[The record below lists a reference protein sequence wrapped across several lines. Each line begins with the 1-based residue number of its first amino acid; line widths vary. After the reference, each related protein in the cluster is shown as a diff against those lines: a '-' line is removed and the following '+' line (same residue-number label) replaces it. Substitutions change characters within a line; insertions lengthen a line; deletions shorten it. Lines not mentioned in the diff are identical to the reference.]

1 MKCSH
6 HFELGNFAV
15 TYRVSGFLEEPK
27 RLISARSNLYT
38 CVLDTLHRDGIEIM
52 SPSFMHQ
59 RKLGDNARIIPSTI
73 VRPTSDNRKSSAED
87 IAFDKADRA
96 EALEKK
102 LEGSIKQL
110 SNDEEKKA
118 QQETIEQMQKRLKSF
133 EEISQKAESE
143 SDTTESRTARDE
155 DSSPPHPH
163 Q

>member
-1 MKCSH
+1 
-6 HFELGNFAV
+6 
-15 TYRVSGFLEEPK
+15 
-27 RLISARSNLYT
+27 
-38 CVLDTLHRDGIEIM
+38 
-52 SPSFMHQ
+52 MHQ

-73 VRPTSDNRKSSAED
+73 VMPTSDNRKSSAED

-96 EALEKK
+96 EALEKEKLHVKQEIEK